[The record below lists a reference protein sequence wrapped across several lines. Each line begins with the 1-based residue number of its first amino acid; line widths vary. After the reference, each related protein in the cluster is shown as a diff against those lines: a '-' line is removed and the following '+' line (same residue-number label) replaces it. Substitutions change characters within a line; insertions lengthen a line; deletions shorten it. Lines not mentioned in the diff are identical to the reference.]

1 MKPSNKLQAYIS
13 IIESGQRINDKIRII
28 ERLRLGAQNLDTL
41 TIACGKKHHNQ
52 ISGRLSELNDEG
64 VIKCIHNPIARFSIY
79 ELVTDEQ
86 EAEIIRQARYQEKY
100 LAWLKKGREE
110 GFSQLYRMCEK

>member
-28 ERLRLGAQNLDTL
+28 ERLRMGAQNLDTL

-64 VIKCIHNPIARFSIY
+64 VIKCIHNPLARHSIY
-79 ELVTDEQ
+79 TLVTDES
-86 EAEIIRQARYQEKY
+86 EAEIIRLARFEEKKQ
-100 LAWLKKGREE
+100 AWLKKGVEL
-110 GFSQLYRMCEK
+110 GFV